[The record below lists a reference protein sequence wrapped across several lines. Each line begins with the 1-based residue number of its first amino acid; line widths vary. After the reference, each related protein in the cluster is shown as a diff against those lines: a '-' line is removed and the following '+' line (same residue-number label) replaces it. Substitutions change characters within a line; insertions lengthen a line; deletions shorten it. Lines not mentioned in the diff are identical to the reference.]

1 MAVVCTGDPATFE
14 DPVRMTD
21 ILKSGSSPREARASH
36 FASMLR
42 LSAVTGRI
50 FHAT

>member
-1 MAVVCTGDPATFE
+1 
-14 DPVRMTD
+14 MTD
-21 ILKSGSSPREARASH
+21 ILKSGSSPREARTSH

-50 FHAT
+50 FHATWWALRHAAQSGTL